1 MNKRVFAGAS
11 ALSIALPGLIAT
23 MALMPAANAIESDD
37 GEGNLSAGDSISSS
51 ATMEEQCK
59 WVLIGA
65 PSSVALT
72 PTTSGAE
79 YNGTDMELSASLSSI
94 SIHTTGNQD
103 SSPTYDSYTECT
115 FFESEFKPTATLAI
129 DATQFAASISGGAAD
144 TGMNFSAASGNPLAF
159 AFTAASECSTWA
171 TAATTLDLETT
182 SAGTLLDLSI
192 SNVTTPVTSSG
203 GNDKCQLTGGSV
215 TINIPAGL
223 NPSSPGSDYTFAGP
237 TLTTALSTAES
248 DS

>member
-37 GEGNLSAGDSISSS
+37 ETTSAGDSISSS

-72 PTTSGAE
+72 PTTAGEE

-94 SIHTTGNQD
+94 SIHNTGNQD
-103 SSPTYDSYTECT
+103 GNPSYASYTECT
-115 FFESEFKPTATLAI
+115 FFESKFKPTATLAI
-129 DATQFAASISGGAAD
+129 DATKFAASISGGDAD
-144 TGMNFSAASGNPLAF
+144 TEMDFDAKAGNPLAF
-159 AFTAASECSTWA
+159 AFTKASECSTWA
-171 TAATTLDLETT
+171 TAAETLDLATT
-182 SAGTLLDLSI
+182 SAGTLLDLAI
-192 SNVTTPVTSSG
+192 GDVTTPVTSAG
-203 GNDKCQLTGGSV
+203 ENDKCQLTSGSV
-215 TINIPAGL
+215 SINIPAGL
-223 NPSSPGSDYTFAGP
+223 NPTSPGSAYTFAGP
-237 TLTTALSTAES
+237 TLTTALSTATS
-248 DS
+248 